1 MSFERFVCWEP
12 SRIQQV
18 MNTEALQPRDDV
30 FLATHHP
37 VRMYRGNRLQDAR
50 IPYDQD
56 TFRDDFLR
64 PDGFAFVPVLGNAGT
79 GKSHLVRWLWINI
92 PRDEKR
98 RVILIPRG
106 GTNLRGVVELIL
118 RDMQGPAFDRYRDRL
133 GNATNNLSLPQARH
147 VLLDNLA
154 LAAGPDG
161 AHGPTPDAS
170 ADVREAQEHLAK
182 YLPALLRDQFF
193 RSHLLQ
199 ENGIIDQLVRHV
211 LGSADTVERRDARRQ
226 FSAGDL
232 PLNVAE
238 YQRAGADARQIFG
251 ELSTDSWLREVAIG
265 WLNLH
270 LEEAIGRLLQ
280 FGGADLTNLMRDV
293 RADLALQGV
302 ELVLLIEDFARLQG
316 IERQLLDALLEQ
328 PNQPDRRLCALRT
341 ALACTTD
348 YFENVKDTVSQR
360 TTFVV
365 KLDREMSGEGAA
377 VSPPEFQHFAA
388 RYLNA
393 ARLGEG
399 VLEDWYDH
407 RAEGLGTAPPNRC
420 ATCAFALECHAAF
433 GARDGMGLYPFNADA
448 LGTMYARTAAQGF
461 SPRLLISDV
470 LRPTLEKYGDDL
482 EHGTFPPPALLT
494 GLGGPRIS
502 AADRTEITSRDPA
515 NAARRE
521 VLQEF
526 WAGGRLVDLDPV
538 LHGAFSRP
546 PAGFGQ
552 APAPA
557 VRIAVPVFRDEPS
570 RAEPE
575 APATP
580 EGGMARR
587 YEDAF
592 LSLDRW
598 QNGTELPQEATN
610 VLREL
615 VYEAVANRI
624 DWSTEMLLRGEFT
637 SSTGAHPFRQRS
649 INFHNQETQHSRAL
663 VQLTLPVEGDSLTE
677 TALALQALMLRDHH
691 GDWRF
696 ARGLGGARYQRV
708 LARQVERWADEVLGQ
723 IRATYRPAPGW
734 DPVPGAVEILALDAR
749 MAGGLPPLRP
759 SIEEL
764 VDAVFTPL
772 PAEVEGRAP
781 EWTELVKILRRHRD
795 ALGKMV
801 IARVGASKG
810 IERARIVDAARLV
823 PALNAIAA
831 EWRPREPVPDD
842 LPAPHFDA
850 LTRARAAVD
859 RLLEPALREERER
872 QLAAFD
878 AVAAHLGGAT
888 HTAAADEVR
897 AAMTRARDAGVFSGG
912 NPEALER
919 AIQAFRTSAFTAW
932 AEHVGRIRA
941 EAEPRSLIGL
951 LSQDHGRAASAATA
965 FVEAAGRFLA
975 ASTLR
980 AESEVEQ
987 FTAGAGRDIDAT
999 LHAIDSRF
1007 DALDRALAT
1016 IREENP

>member
-18 MNTEALQPRDDV
+18 MNTEALQPRNDV

-37 VRMYRGNRLQDAR
+37 VRMYRGSRVQDAQV
-50 IPYDQD
+50 PYDQA
-56 TFRDDFLR
+56 TFLDDFLR
-64 PDGFAFVPVLGNAGT
+64 PDGFTFVPVLGNAGT

-92 PRDEKR
+92 PRHEKR

-118 RDMQGPAFDRYRDRL
+118 RDMEGPAFDRYRDRL

-161 AHGPTPDAS
+161 AGSPSPDAS
-170 ADVREAQEHLAK
+170 ADVRDAQEHLAK

-232 PLNVAE
+232 PLSVAE

-251 ELSTDSWLREVAIG
+251 ELSTDPWLLEVAVG

-280 FGGADLTNLMRDV
+280 LGGADLTNLMRDV
-293 RADLALQGV
+293 RADLADRGI
-302 ELVLLIEDFARLQG
+302 ELVLLIEDFAKLQG

-328 PNQPDRRLCALRT
+328 PNQPDRPLCALRT

-348 YFENVKDTVSQR
+348 YFEKVADTVSQR

-365 KLDREMSGEGAA
+365 KLDREMSGGGAA
-377 VSPPEFQHFAA
+377 ISPSEFQHFAA

-393 ARLGEG
+393 ARLPEG
-399 VLEDWYDH
+399 VLESWYD
-407 RAEGLGTAPPNRC
+407 RRDAAAPPNRC
-420 ATCAFALECHAAF
+420 AGCDFAPECHAAF

-448 LGTMYARTAAQGF
+448 LETMYGRTKAQGF
-461 SPRLLISDV
+461 SPRLLITGV
-470 LRPTLEKYGDDL
+470 LRPTLEKYADDL
-482 EHGTFPPPALLT
+482 EHGSFPPPALLA
-494 GLGGPRIS
+494 GMGGARIS
-502 AADRTEITSRDPA
+502 AADRAEITSRDA
-515 NAARRE
+515 AHAARRE

-538 LHGAFSRP
+538 VHGAFSLP

-552 APAPA
+552 AA
-557 VRIAVPVFRDEPS
+557 VRIATPVFRDETG
-570 RAEPE
+570 RDETE
-575 APATP
+575 VPAAP
-580 EGGMARR
+580 EGGMPRR
-587 YEDAF
+587 SEEVF
-592 LSLDRW
+592 LALDRW
-598 QNGTELPQEATN
+598 QNSAELPQGATN

-615 VYEAVANRI
+615 VYDAVAHRI
-624 DWSTEMLLRGEFT
+624 DWSAEMLLRGEFA
-637 SSTGAHPFRQRS
+637 SPTGTTPFRRTS
-649 INFHNQETQHSRAL
+649 VNFHNQATQHSKAL
-663 VQLTLPVEGDSLTE
+663 VQLVLPIAGDSLTE
-677 TALALQALMLRDHH
+677 TALALQALLLYDHYGH
-691 GDWRF
+691 WRF

-708 LARQVERWADEVLGQ
+708 LARQVERWAEEVLGQ
-723 IRATYRPAPGW
+723 IRATFRSEPGW

-772 PAEVEGRAP
+772 PADVDGRAP
-781 EWTELVKILRRHRD
+781 AWAELVKTLRRHRE
-795 ALGKMV
+795 ALTTMV
-801 IARVGASKG
+801 ITRVGASKG
-810 IERARIVDAARLV
+810 TERARIVDAARLV

-842 LPAPHFDA
+842 VPAPHFDP

-859 RLLEPALREERER
+859 RLLESALREERAR

-888 HTAAADEVR
+888 HKSAAEEVR

-932 AEHVGRIRA
+932 AEHVGRVRD
-941 EAEPRSLIGL
+941 ETEPRNLIGL
-951 LSQDHGRAASAATA
+951 LSQDHSRAAAAAAA
-965 FVEAAGRFLA
+965 FVEAADRFLT

-980 AESEVEQ
+980 AETEVEQ

-999 LHAIDSRF
+999 LHGIDSRF
-1007 DALDRALAT
+1007 AALDHALAT

>member
-18 MNTEALQPRDDV
+18 MNTEALQPRNDV

-37 VRMYRGNRLQDAR
+37 VRMYRGSRAKDAR

-92 PRDEKR
+92 PADEKR

-154 LAAGPDG
+154 LAVGPDG
-161 AHGPTPDAS
+161 ARGPVPDAS
-170 ADVREAQEHLAK
+170 ADVREAHEHLRT

-193 RSHLLQ
+193 RSHLLR
-199 ENGIIDQLVRHV
+199 EAGIIDELVRHA
-211 LGSADTVERRDARRQ
+211 LGSTDKVERRDARRQ

-232 PLNVAE
+232 PLSVAE

-251 ELSTDSWLREVAIG
+251 ELSTDPWLLEVAVD

-293 RADLALQGV
+293 RADLAEQGI
-302 ELVLLIEDFARLQG
+302 ELVLLIEDFAKLQG

-328 PNQPDRRLCALRT
+328 PNQPDRPLCALRT
-341 ALACTTD
+341 ALACTTN
-348 YFENVKDTVSQR
+348 YFEKVEDTVSQR

-365 KLDREMSGEGAA
+365 SLDREMSGEGAA
-377 VSPPEFQHFAA
+377 VLPAEFQHFAA

-399 VLEDWYDH
+399 VLERWYDH
-407 RAEGLGTAPPNRC
+407 RGQEQGAGPPNRC
-420 ATCAFALECHAAF
+420 VTCEFASECHVAF
-433 GARDGMGLYPFNADA
+433 GAQDGMGLYPFNADA
-448 LGTMYARTAAQGF
+448 LGTMYARTDAQGF
-461 SPRLLISDV
+461 SPRLLITGV

-482 EHGTFPPPALLT
+482 AHGSFPPPALLN
-494 GLGGPRIS
+494 GLGGSRIS
-502 AADRTEITSRDPA
+502 AADRDAITSRDPVHA
-515 NAARRE
+515 PRRE

-526 WAGGRLVDLDPV
+526 WAGGRLMDLDPTV
-538 LHGAFSRP
+538 HRAFSLP
-546 PAGFGQ
+546 PLGLDAETPVTVRVRSKTDVDVKTVSPDSGS
-552 APAPA
+552 PAPA
-557 VRIAVPVFRDEPS
+557 LP
-570 RAEPE
+570 
-575 APATP
+575 
-580 EGGMARR
+580 RR
-587 YEDAF
+587 LVETLLALDA
-592 LSLDRW
+592 W
-598 QNGTELPQEATN
+598 QNGVALDQDAVN
-610 VLREL
+610 HLREP
-615 VYEAVANRI
+615 VYHAVVNRL
-624 DWSTEMLLRGEFT
+624 DWSTEFLMRTEFA
-637 SSTGAHPFRQRS
+637 SPTGAPFRRTS
-649 INFHNQETQHSRAL
+649 INFHNQETQRGLGL
-663 VQLTLPVEGDSLTE
+663 VQLVFPISGEPLTA
-677 TALALQALMLRDHH
+677 TALALQAVLLYEYH
-691 GDWRF
+691 GNWHFDW
-696 ARGLGGARYQRV
+696 GLGGARYQRV
-708 LARQVERWADEVLGQ
+708 LARQVERWAEEVLGQ
-723 IRATYRPAPGW
+723 IRATFRSEPGW
-734 DPVPGAVEILALDAR
+734 DPVAGAVEILALDAR
-749 MAGGLPPLRP
+749 MAGGLSPLRP
-759 SIEEL
+759 SLEEL

-772 PAEVEGRAP
+772 PADVEGRAP
-781 EWTELVKILRRHRD
+781 EWVELVKTLRRHRE
-795 ALGKMV
+795 ALTTMV
-801 IARVGASKG
+801 ITRVGASKG
-810 IERARIVDAARLV
+810 TERARIVDAARLV

-859 RLLEPALREERER
+859 RLLEPALREERDR

-878 AVAAHLGGAT
+878 AVAVHLGGAT
-888 HTAAADEVR
+888 HKAAVDEVR
-897 AAMTRARDAGVFSGG
+897 AATTRARDAGVFSGG

-919 AIQAFRTSAFTAW
+919 AIQAFRTSAFSAW
-932 AEHVGRIRA
+932 AEHVGRIRV
-941 EAEPRSLIGL
+941 ETEPRNLIGL
-951 LSQDHGRAASAATA
+951 LSQDHARAATA
-965 FVEAAGRFLA
+965 AATFVEAADRFLT

-980 AESEVEQ
+980 AETEVEQ

-999 LHAIDSRF
+999 LHGIEDRF
-1007 DALDRALAT
+1007 AALDRALAT